1 MRVDLEGRRGG
12 AELRVIEL
20 EKTLVRTYCMRKT
33 IYFYLKE
40 NAIYSY
46 KLVGK
51 MGVSCYS
58 QKIRDFAV
66 ITDDYKFQFNLMLF
80 E

>member
-33 IYFYLKE
+33 IYFYLNE
-40 NAIYSY
+40 
-46 KLVGK
+46 
-51 MGVSCYS
+51 M
-58 QKIRDFAV
+58 
-66 ITDDYKFQFNLMLF
+66 QFVATN
-80 E
+80 